1 MNIKQ
6 KALLGLAIIVI
17 IGLVLYFLP
26 NNHSEIT
33 SYIIDA
39 QYNDQDKAISA
50 TQTVRYTNT
59 NDIPLK
65 AIYFHLYPNAFKS
78 QENLPF
84 TKEELPF
91 AYPDGFQSGFIE
103 IGKVT
108 FDNDLPATYE
118 LEEPN
123 GEILKVTL
131 PKELEKGE
139 VIQINMSYKVQLPPC
154 RSRFGY
160 GKNTV
165 QLGNW
170 YPIVS
175 VFDKNGWN
183 NDPYYIFGD
192 PFYSDIANYK
202 VKLTIPKDIVVAS
215 TGEIKEEKNYGDS
228 KKLVIEAKKV
238 RDFAM
243 VLSPKFKVAEKEIDG
258 IKVKSYY
265 FTEEY
270 GNKALK
276 FAGDAIK
283 FYNDYIGRYPY
294 KQYSVVQTDF
304 YMGGMEYPNLVMIS
318 KDLYTKANLFNL
330 EYVIAHETAH
340 QWWYGVVGNNQI
352 RESWLDEGLTEYSTI
367 LYIERYYGKAT
378 AEEVYRLVIEGEFN
392 KFLKTNSDISFA
404 KTLADFKEWKEYT
417 NIAYNKGAMVFH
429 NLRRLIG
436 EEEFKKVLQTFYETY
451 KYKIATTQN
460 LIDVVD
466 NVTGRDTGGFFQEW
480 FY

>member
-1 MNIKQ
+1 MKIKQ
-6 KALLGLAIIVI
+6 KTLLGLVIIVI
-17 IGLVLYFLP
+17 IGLVFYLLP
-26 NNHSEIT
+26 EETRLT
-33 SYIIDA
+33 SYTIEAKYDDQNKII
-39 QYNDQDKAISA
+39 YA
-50 TQTVRYTNT
+50 TQTVKYINT

-65 AIYFHLYPNAFKS
+65 EIYFHLYPNAFKT

-91 AYPDGFQSGFIE
+91 AYPNGFKAGFIE
-103 IGKVT
+103 IEKVT
-108 FDNDLPATYE
+108 FDKDIPATYE

-123 GEILKVTL
+123 EEILKIKL
-131 PKELEKGE
+131 PKELKKGE
-139 VIQINMSYKVQLPPC
+139 TIQINMTYKVQIPPC

-160 GKNTV
+160 GNNTV
-165 QLGNW
+165 QVGNW
-170 YPIVS
+170 YPILS
-175 VFDKNGWN
+175 VYDKNGWN

-192 PFYSDIANYK
+192 PFYSNIANYK
-202 VKLTIPKDIVVAS
+202 VKLSVPKNMIVAS
-215 TGEIKEEKNYGDS
+215 TGEMKEEKNYGDS
-228 KKLVIEAKKV
+228 KELIIEAKRV

-243 VLSPKFKVAEKEIDG
+243 VLSKKFKISEKHVDG

-276 FAGDAIK
+276 FAVDAIK
-283 FYNDYIGRYPY
+283 FYNDYIGKYPY

-318 KDLYTKANLFNL
+318 KDLYTKANLFHL

-352 RESWLDEGLTEYSTI
+352 KESWLDEGLTEYTTI
-367 LYIERYYGKAT
+367 MYIERYYGKAT
-378 AEEVYRLVIEGEFN
+378 ADEVYRLVVEGEFN
-392 KFLKTNSDISFA
+392 KFLNTNSDVSFA

-417 NIAYNKGAMVFH
+417 NIAYNKGAMVFY
-429 NLRRLIG
+429 NLRNLIG
-436 EEEFKKVLQTFYETY
+436 DEEFKKVLQSYYEKY
-451 KYKIATTQN
+451 KYKIATTQD

-466 NVTGRDTGGFFQEW
+466 NITGKDTGGFFQEW

>member
-1 MNIKQ
+1 MKIKQ
-6 KALLGLAIIVI
+6 KILLGLVIIVI
-17 IGLVLYFLP
+17 IGLVFYLLP
-26 NNHSEIT
+26 EETRLT
-33 SYIIDA
+33 SYTIEAKYDDQNKII
-39 QYNDQDKAISA
+39 YA
-50 TQTVRYTNT
+50 TQTVKYINT

-65 AIYFHLYPNAFKS
+65 EIYFHLYPNAFKT

-91 AYPDGFQSGFIE
+91 AYPNGFKPGFIE
-103 IGKVT
+103 IEKVT
-108 FDNDLPATYE
+108 FDKDIPATYE

-123 GEILKVTL
+123 EEILKINL
-131 PKELEKGE
+131 PKELKKGE
-139 VIQINMSYKVQLPPC
+139 TIEINMTYKVQIPPC

-160 GKNTV
+160 GNNTV
-165 QLGNW
+165 QIGNW
-170 YPIVS
+170 YPILS
-175 VFDKNGWN
+175 VYDKNGWN

-202 VKLTIPKDIVVAS
+202 VKLSVPKKMIVAS
-215 TGEIKEEKNYGDS
+215 TGEIKQEKNYGDS
-228 KKLVIEAKKV
+228 KELVIEAQKV

-243 VLSPKFKVAEKEIDG
+243 VLSTKFKIAEQQVDG

-276 FAGDAIK
+276 FAVDAIK
-283 FYNDYIGRYPY
+283 FYNDYIGKYPY

-318 KDLYTKANLFNL
+318 KDLYTKANLFHL

-352 RESWLDEGLTEYSTI
+352 KESWLDEGLTEYTTI
-367 LYIERYYGKAT
+367 MYIERYYGKAT
-378 AEEVYRLVIEGEFN
+378 ADEVYRLVVEGEFN
-392 KFLKTNSDISFA
+392 KFLNTNSDVSFA

-417 NIAYNKGAMVFH
+417 NIAYNKGAMVFY
-429 NLRRLIG
+429 NLRNLIG
-436 EEEFKKVLQTFYETY
+436 DEEFKKVLQNYYDKY
-451 KYKIATTQN
+451 KYKIATTQD

-466 NVTGRDTGGFFQEW
+466 SVTGKDTGGFFQEW